1 MYRTPRVLAPIAA
14 CLLAGCGDASLPTG
28 DAEWIWPETAATEAG
43 QPAAYVL
50 LADFELDAAPDE
62 AARLFVTADQE
73 YAVHLNGH
81 QIARGGFRRG
91 DPIDEFQV
99 AHLLRAGPNR
109 LTIEVRTPYG
119 DGGVLAGIELTDGSM
134 PVTTDRTWR
143 FLDTWEPLAVKGA
156 APVEDGHKAGT
167 VRSWGRPPVGR
178 WGRVV
183 RGELARP
190 EPIWRAVV
198 PRRIVRVSTSPG
210 LEVLPGERSAF
221 RVDFGREVTGVL
233 ELEFRPGSA
242 VGAGRLKF
250 CRGGDCEWRPLV
262 LTPGR
267 PAWRDSAS
275 RTFDTVEVYGLKE
288 LRAVRARS

>member
-1 MYRTPRVLAPIAA
+1 MYRTLPVFAALAA
-14 CLLAGCGDASLPTG
+14 CLLAGCRDASPPTG
-28 DAEWIWPETAATEAG
+28 EAEWIWPEAAAADAG
-43 QPAAYVL
+43 QPAAYLL
-50 LADFELDAAPDE
+50 LADFGLDQAPSE
-62 AARLFVTADQE
+62 KARLFVTADRE

-91 DPIDEFQV
+91 EPIDEVQV
-99 AHLLRAGPNR
+99 AHLLRAGANR

-119 DGGVLAGIELTDGSM
+119 DGGALAGIELADGSM
-134 PVTTDRTWR
+134 PVTTDSTWR
-143 FLDTWEPLAVKGA
+143 FQETWDPLLVKGA
-156 APVEDGHKAGT
+156 APLGDGPEPGT

-190 EPIWRAVV
+190 EPIWRAAF
-198 PRRIVRVSTSPG
+198 PHRIVRVSTAPG
-210 LEVLPGERSAF
+210 LDVPPGERSAF

-250 CRGGDCEWRPLV
+250 CLGGECEWRTLV
-262 LTPGR
+262 LTAGR

>member
-1 MYRTPRVLAPIAA
+1 MYRTPRLLAPIAA
-14 CLLAGCGDASLPTG
+14 CLLAACGDASLPTG
-28 DAEWIWPETAATEAG
+28 AAEWIWPQDAASEAG

-62 AARLFVTADQE
+62 AARLFVTTDQE

-91 DPIDEFQV
+91 EPIDEVQV
-99 AHLLRAGPNR
+99 AHLLRAGTNR
-109 LTIEVRTPYG
+109 LSIEVRTPYG
-119 DGGVLAGIELTDGSM
+119 DGGALAGIELADGSM
-134 PVTTDRTWR
+134 PVATDSTWR
-143 FLDTWEPLAVKGA
+143 FLETWEPLAVKGA
-156 APVEDGHKAGT
+156 APVGEGREPGT

-190 EPIWRAVV
+190 EPIWRSAV

-210 LEVLPGERSAF
+210 LDVLPGARSAF

-233 ELEFRPGSA
+233 ELEFRPED
-242 VGAGRLKF
+242 
-250 CRGGDCEWRPLV
+250 RGGERRLTLCRDGECQQRPLV

-275 RTFDTVEVYGLKE
+275 RTFDTVVVNGLRE